1 MDVTEAKINKEWA
14 VRMLVIA
21 IMFIGGGCWFVY
33 DGAVA
38 WPAEN
43 DRYAIYKEILDQGD
57 QADKSWQEVFQENGW
72 STRKPPKEHSET
84 DILTQFIIASLC
96 FPIGLLAL
104 IWLLLNARRS
114 VVADDQAVTFAGKQ
128 MRYDEITDI
137 DKSRWDSKG
146 IVVLISGEQ
155 RMKLD
160 DWKFRGVKDVL
171 ERVEQVRS
179 GGVEKEE
186 PVA

>member
-1 MDVTEAKINKEWA
+1 MDVIEAKINKEWA
-14 VRMLVIA
+14 IRLMIIA
-21 IMFIGGGCWFVY
+21 IMFIGGGFWFVY

-57 QADKSWQEVFQENGW
+57 QAEKSWQEVFAEKGW
-72 STRKPPKEHSET
+72 TTRKPPKEHSDT
-84 DILTQFIIASLC
+84 DIMTQFIIAALC

-104 IWLLLNARRS
+104 IWLLINATRS
-114 VVADDQAVTFAGKQ
+114 VVADERSVKFAGKEIA
-128 MRYDEITDI
+128 YDDITDI
-137 DKSRWDSKG
+137 DKSRWESKG
-146 IVVLISGEQ
+146 IVVLHAGDQ

-160 DWKFRGVKDVL
+160 DWKFRGVKDIYA
-171 ERVEQVRS
+171 RIEQIRS
-179 GGVEKEE
+179 GGEAEEE